1 MGPLLEKNDELLSK
15 HMQLQEEIL
24 SLKTQNESN
33 FSLHQQE
40 MVQWKAENT
49 GLWAKVLE
57 LESLIAKKDSE
68 LKAQALLSASE
79 KGKHST
85 N

>member
-1 MGPLLEKNDELLSK
+1 
-15 HMQLQEEIL
+15 
-24 SLKTQNESN
+24 
-33 FSLHQQE
+33 
-40 MVQWKAENT
+40 MVKWKAENT

-68 LKAQALLSASE
+68 LTTQALLSASE
-79 KGKHST
+79 KAKHST